1 MSIVHHIHVQV
12 NPNLAEW
19 FAADPVERIVNL
31 ETTLIARKRE
41 VVILMMMMMMVR
53 METTMN
59 HAKKGDMGHQQKK
72 APIFNRFQKKS
83 QAMKKFPNFD
93 NSTAGEGAIGNNR
106 ESVAFPWDP
115 I

>member
-19 FAADPVERIVNL
+19 FAGDPVERIVNP
-31 ETTLIARKRE
+31 ESTLIARKRE

-72 APIFNRFQKKS
+72 APIFNRFQKKIPS
-83 QAMKKFPNFD
+83 DEKVSKF
-93 NSTAGEGAIGNNR
+93 
-106 ESVAFPWDP
+106 
-115 I
+115 

>member
-1 MSIVHHIHVQV
+1 M

-19 FAADPVERIVNL
+19 FAGDPVERIVNL

-72 APIFNRFQKKS
+72 APIFNGLQKNS
-83 QAMKKFPNFD
+83 QPMKTFPNFD
-93 NSTAGEGAIGNNR
+93 NYTAGERAIGNNR
-106 ESVAFPWDP
+106 ESVAVPWDP